1 MNSRVAEVIRLR
13 EAGKLEEARLLALEL
28 VAEQPDDPAVNYHCA
43 WCHDVLGLERDAV
56 PFYERAIARGLRDE
70 DLEGALLGLGSTY
83 RSLGEYQ
90 NAIETLGKGAAQFPD
105 QRSFELFLAM
115 ALYNTGAHA
124 QAMERL
130 LKALAE
136 TSSDASIQRYK
147 RAILFYSDKLDQR
160 WDDGSS

>member
-56 PFYERAIARGLRDE
+56 PFYERAIALGLRGE

-83 RSLGEYQ
+83 RGLGEYR

-105 QRSFELFLAM
+105 QRSFEVFLAM

-147 RAILFYSDKLDQR
+147 RAILFYSDKLDER

>member
-56 PFYERAIARGLRDE
+56 PFYERAIALGLRGE

-83 RSLGEYQ
+83 RGLGEYQ